1 MLLKDKD
8 DDIYFN
14 PDDYPDYD
22 LEPTPEELRESGA
35 KSVFDIAPA
44 MLSQKTPEEL
54 RKEYIE
60 YLKADFIDCWRYFKI
75 FAPFFWLHRRI
86 YRILLHFHI
95 IKRKIRKISVAEAN
109 QILCGMSLY
118 EDESKKSEK

>member
-22 LEPTPEELRESGA
+22 LEP
-35 KSVFDIAPA
+35 
-44 MLSQKTPEEL
+44 TPEEL

-75 FAPFFWLHRRI
+75 FAPFFWLHP
-86 YRILLHFHI
+86 
-95 IKRKIRKISVAEAN
+95 
-109 QILCGMSLY
+109 
-118 EDESKKSEK
+118 

>member
-22 LEPTPEELRESGA
+22 VEPTP
-35 KSVFDIAPA
+35 
-44 MLSQKTPEEL
+44 QEL

-60 YLKADFIDCWRYFKI
+60 YLKADFIHCWRYFKI

-95 IKRKIRKISVAEAN
+95 IKRKIRKISFADAN

>member
-1 MLLKDKD
+1 MNRIRIKKHQNDEGHQTLELVPTGKDKD

-22 LEPTPEELRESGA
+22 LEPTPEE
-35 KSVFDIAPA
+35 F
-44 MLSQKTPEEL
+44 

-60 YLKADFIDCWRYFKI
+60 YLKADFIECWHYFKI
-75 FAPFFWLHRRI
+75 FAPLFWLLRRI

-95 IKRKIRKISVAEAN
+95 LKRKIRKISIAEAN
-109 QILCGMSLY
+109 QILSGMSLY
-118 EDESKKSEK
+118 EGENKKSK

>member
-22 LEPTPEELRESGA
+22 LEP
-35 KSVFDIAPA
+35 
-44 MLSQKTPEEL
+44 TPEEL

-95 IKRKIRKISVAEAN
+95 IKRKIRKISVKQTRSFA
-109 QILCGMSLY
+109 G
-118 EDESKKSEK
+118 

>member
-1 MLLKDKD
+1 MNRIRIRKNKNDEGQETLELVPTGKDKD

-14 PDDYPDYD
+14 PDDYPDID
-22 LEPTPEELRESGA
+22 LEP
-35 KSVFDIAPA
+35 
-44 MLSQKTPEEL
+44 TPEEL

-95 IKRKIRKISVAEAN
+95 IKRKIRKISLAEAN

>member
-1 MLLKDKD
+1 MNCIRVKKHQNDEGQQTLELVPTGKDKD

-14 PDDYPDYD
+14 PDDYPDID
-22 LEPTPEELRESGA
+22 LEPTQEE
-35 KSVFDIAPA
+35 V
-44 MLSQKTPEEL
+44 

-60 YLKADFIDCWRYFKI
+60 YLKADFIDCWHYFKI
-75 FAPFFWLHRRI
+75 FAPFFWLLRRI

-95 IKRKIRKISVAEAN
+95 IKRKIRKISIAEAN

-118 EDESKKSEK
+118 DGENKKSEK